1 MSVASIV
8 SAIIVIILSGCVDS
22 SLEKELQ
29 AQQKQYCEMVELH
42 KESGGEYGYPDYQ
55 RNFEEVCK

>member
-8 SAIIVIILSGCVDS
+8 FAIIVIILSGCVDS

-29 AQQKQYCEMVELH
+29 AQQKQYCEMVETH
-42 KESGGEYGYPDYQ
+42 KNTGGQHGWPDYK
-55 RNFEEVCK
+55 NVYEEKC